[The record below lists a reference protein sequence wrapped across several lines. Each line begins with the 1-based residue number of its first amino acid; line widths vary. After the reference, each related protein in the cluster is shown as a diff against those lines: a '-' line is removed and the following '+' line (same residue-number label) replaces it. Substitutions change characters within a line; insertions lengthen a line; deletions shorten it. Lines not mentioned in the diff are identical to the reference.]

1 MEHLIRRFN
10 DCIAVD
16 RVILV
21 IFHSKLTFAALQHR
35 FPAYPMSF
43 SSHHWW
49 NHVKSHQSFLDESA
63 GNGPHEIH
71 HRNWPWSCSIW
82 PRSGR
87 ALLHLLKFVAD
98 PCGSSI
104 PRLTMTS
111 MTCQGPMGLKPSNYG
126 ILIVCY
132 DIAVPAFMS
141 LGKTHGNP
149 WSLVENVQKW
159 LSGFMQKWLGGFT
172 MPRDSNYWK
181 IEHIKWFSGCIT
193 RRAIGF
199 FLDVSIV
206 GWGYKSTYE

>member
-1 MEHLIRRFN
+1 MDHLIRRFN

-16 RVILV
+16 MVILV
-21 IFHSKLTFAALQHR
+21 IFHSKLTFAALQHT

-63 GNGPHEIH
+63 GDCPHEIH

-126 ILIVCY
+126 IFSCGLWHCGTGLYELRENPSKPVE
-132 DIAVPAFMS
+132 PS
-141 LGKTHGNP
+141 GKSTKMAE
-149 WSLVENVQKW
+149 WVYAKMARLVYNT
-159 LSGFMQKWLGGFT
+159 SGFELLENRTHKMVQWVY
-172 MPRDSNYWK
+172 N
-181 IEHIKWFSGCIT
+181 
-193 RRAIGF
+193 
-199 FLDVSIV
+199 
-206 GWGYKSTYE
+206 

>member
-132 DIAVPAFMS
+132 DIAVPG
-141 LGKTHGNP
+141 LYELRENP
-149 WSLVENVQKW
+149 WKPLEPSGKCTKMAEWVYAKMARWVYNA
-159 LSGFMQKWLGGFT
+159 SGFELLENRTHKMVQWVY
-172 MPRDSNYWK
+172 N
-181 IEHIKWFSGCIT
+181 
-193 RRAIGF
+193 
-199 FLDVSIV
+199 
-206 GWGYKSTYE
+206 